1 MTPRGRAALVL
12 GVVLLVG
19 ATLAATATVRVGQHE
34 CGSALSAHTPQ
45 GRFTVPGSQST
56 AEDRCD
62 RKITGRRWFV
72 VVLGGIGLLIA
83 MGGAADPKKPS

>member
-19 ATLAATATVRVGQHE
+19 ATLAATAIVRVGQHE
-34 CGSALSAHTPQ
+34 CGSALSAHAPQ
-45 GRFTVPGSQST
+45 GRFIVPGTQSS

-62 RKITGRRWFV
+62 RKVTRRRWFV
-72 VVLGGIGLLIA
+72 VFLGGIGLVIA
-83 MGGAADPKKPS
+83 MGGAADQKKPS